1 MSGLVTFF
9 AGILTGLWV
18 SAQAKV
24 LHLPVFHLPKH
35 IDPVAVMLC
44 VLVALVAFS
53 MRGKRTGGKP

>member
-24 LHLPVFHLPKH
+24 LHLPKH
-35 IDPVAVMLC
+35 IDPVAVVLC
-44 VLVALVAFS
+44 VLVLLVAFS